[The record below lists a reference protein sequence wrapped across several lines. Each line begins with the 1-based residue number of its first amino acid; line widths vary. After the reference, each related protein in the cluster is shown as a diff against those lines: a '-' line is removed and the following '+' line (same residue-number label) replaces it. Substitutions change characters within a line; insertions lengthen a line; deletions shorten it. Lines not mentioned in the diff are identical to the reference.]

1 MGLYIGFHLV
11 SDSTDFTEEVF
22 FNGIF
27 VAQYIEVRSIFLL
40 K

>member
-11 SDSTDFTEEVF
+11 SDSTDFTEEMF

-27 VAQYIEVRSIFLL
+27 VAQ
-40 K
+40 